1 RGEFKIILSSDFKE
15 GERVIIKVGKPNWVI
30 NSPLDGEWN
39 VPNLQLENLQ
49 PLNVIIV
56 PKGSKALW
64 THARIEKYVAK
75 LSDEIAKLR
84 KEADKPLPV
93 NFSEYISQ
101 WAKEYDFKPEEV
113 KGFFDEWAKEVE
125 NAEDYKTIG
134 LREFYK
140 KNFAAAAVSFDKA
153 AEKSAAQ

>member
-1 RGEFKIILSSDFKE
+1 MRKTFFFLFFSCVSINVFGQQINLLGVLKTDAGAPVSDTPISVAGGQAMRTDPRGEFKIILSSDFKE

-39 VPNLQLENLQ
+39 LPNLQLQNLQ

-93 NFSEYISQ
+93 N
-101 WAKEYDFKPEEV
+101 
-113 KGFFDEWAKEVE
+113 
-125 NAEDYKTIG
+125 
-134 LREFYK
+134 
-140 KNFAAAAVSFDKA
+140 
-153 AEKSAAQ
+153 